1 MKKFLALILTLAMA
15 LSLAACGGNSGGGSS
30 APADS
35 GQSQPAD
42 SGSDAQPAD
51 TGSGDENYNISVIL
65 KTTAS
70 EYWGYVVAGANAYQ
84 KDHPNVTVTVK
95 GATSETA
102 YDEQLN
108 MIETD
113 MNNADIDGYVIA
125 PLQADMVT
133 NMIAGQTKPI
143 VAVDTDIDAP
153 EVLSFVGTGNEAAG
167 KLGGEAAAKLAKERG
182 WEEIKCIE
190 IAGVQGDSTNEARM
204 AGYKAG
210 IEAAGGTFLSDETQY
225 ANAVAD
231 QAVTCMEAIIQNHP
245 EGIAVICANN
255 DDMAMAAARA
265 AKASGNENYANTVF
279 LGFDGIQ
286 SACNSILAGEETMS
300 VCQEGYEMGYQ
311 SVDAVVRALQGEK
324 LDEFIDAGAS
334 IVDPST
340 AQARLEQLQGY
351 LA

>member
-1 MKKFLALILTLAMA
+1 MKKFFALSMALVMA
-15 LSLAACGGNSGGGSS
+15 LSLMACGSKKEE
-30 APADS
+30 APAAPAETPAAEQS
-35 GQSQPAD
+35 GEQ
-42 SGSDAQPAD
+42 
-51 TGSGDENYNISVIL
+51 EYNISVIL
-65 KTTAS
+65 KTTSS
-70 EYWGYVVAGANAYQ
+70 EYWGYVVAGAEAYMA
-84 KDHPNVTVTVK
+84 DHPNVKVEVK

-102 YDEQLN
+102 YDEQQN

-125 PLQADMVT
+125 PLQADMVA
-133 NMIAGQTKPI
+133 NMIKGQTKPI
-143 VAVDTDIDAP
+143 VAVDTNITAP
-153 EVLSFVGTGNEAAG
+153 EVLSFVGTSNEDAG

-204 AGYKAG
+204 KGYAAG
-210 IEAAGGTFLSDETQY
+210 IEAAGGTFLYDEIQY

-231 QAVTCMEAIIQNHP
+231 QAVTCMEAIMQNHP

-265 AKASGNENYANTVF
+265 AAGNEAYKNTVF

-286 SACNSILAGEETMS
+286 SACKSILAGEETMS
-300 VCQEGYEMGYQ
+300 VCQAGYDMGYQ

-324 LDEFIDAGAS
+324 LDSFIEAKAS
-334 IVDPST
+334 VVDPDS
-340 AQARLEQLQGY
+340 AQARLELLQGY

>member
-1 MKKFLALILTLAMA
+1 MKKFLALTLALLMS
-15 LSLAACGGNSGGGSS
+15 LSLVACGGSKTETPAADQSQTE
-30 APADS
+30 APADTTA
-35 GQSQPAD
+35 PAD
-42 SGSDAQPAD
+42 
-51 TGSGDENYNISVIL
+51 DEIFVSVIL

-70 EYWGYVVAGANAYQ
+70 EYWGYVVAGANAYMA
-84 KDHPNVTVTVK
+84 DHPNVKVEVK
-95 GATSETA
+95 GPSSETA
-102 YDEQLN
+102 YDEQQS

-113 MNNADIDGYVIA
+113 MNNPDIDGYVIA
-125 PLQADMVT
+125 PLQADMVAT
-133 NMIAGQTKPI
+133 MISGQTKPI

-167 KLGGEAAAKLAKERG
+167 KLGGEAAAALAKERG

-190 IAGVQGDSTNEARM
+190 IAGVQGDSTNTARM
-204 AGYKAG
+204 NGYAAG
-210 IEAAGGTFLSDETQY
+210 IEAAGGTFLWDEVQY

-231 QAVTCMEAIIQNHP
+231 QAVTCMEAIMQNHP

-255 DDMAMAAARA
+255 DDMAMAAARTA
-265 AKASGNENYANTVF
+265 AGNEAYKNTVF

-300 VCQEGYEMGYQ
+300 VCQEGYSMGYN
-311 SVDAVVRALQGEK
+311 SVDAVVRALAGET

-351 LA
+351 LK

>member
-15 LSLAACGGNSGGGSS
+15 LSLAACGGDSGSS
-30 APADS
+30 APAD
-35 GQSQPAD
+35 GGQQQSQPAD
-42 SGSDAQPAD
+42 SGSDTQPAD
-51 TGSGDENYNISVIL
+51 SGDEAYNISVIL

-70 EYWGYVVAGANAYQ
+70 EYWGYVVAGAEAYG
-84 KDHPNVTVTVK
+84 KDHPNVTVNVK

-133 NMIAGQTKPI
+133 TIIAGQTKPI

-153 EVLSFVGTGNEAAG
+153 EVLSFVGTGNEAAA

-190 IAGVQGDSTNEARM
+190 ICGVQGDSTNEARK

-210 IEAAGGTFLSDETQY
+210 IEAAGGTFLEAETQY
-225 ANAVAD
+225 ANAEAN
-231 QAVTCMEAIIQNHP
+231 QAVACMEAIMQNHP

-255 DDMAMAAARA
+255 DDMAMAAARTA
-265 AKASGNENYANTVF
+265 AGNEAYKNTVF

-286 SACNSILAGEETMS
+286 SACQSILAGEETMS
-300 VCQEGYEMGYQ
+300 VCQQGYNMGYE
-311 SVDAVVRALQGEK
+311 SVASVVRALQGET
-324 LDEFIDAGAS
+324 LDEFVDAGAS
-334 IVDPST
+334 IVDPDN
-340 AQARLEQLQGY
+340 AQARLEELQGY

>member
-15 LSLAACGGNSGGGSS
+15 LSLAACGGDKGGSS

-42 SGSDAQPAD
+42 SGSDTQPAD
-51 TGSGDENYNISVIL
+51 SGAEEYNISVIL
-65 KTTAS
+65 KTTSS
-70 EYWGYVVAGANAYQ
+70 EYWGYVVAGAEAYE
-84 KDHPNVTVTVK
+84 KDHPNVHVDVK

-125 PLQADMVT
+125 PLQADMVS
-133 NMIAGQTKPI
+133 NMISGQKKPI

-167 KLGGEAAAKLAKERG
+167 KLGGEAAANLAKERG

-210 IEAAGGTFLSDETQY
+210 IEAAGGTFLEKETQY

-300 VCQEGYEMGYQ
+300 VCQEGYSMGYN
-311 SVDAVVRALQGEK
+311 SVDAVVRALQGET